1 MSQDGL
7 VTPSTF
13 QPPPLL
19 EHDGNH
25 IVLDGGAPDGLDL
38 GFLLVGGVLAPIPKR
53 VRLPHEADDDE
64 ADAPVS

>member
-13 QPPPLL
+13 QLPPLP

-25 IVLDGGAPDGLDL
+25 IVLDGGSGPLDPL
-38 GFLLVGGVLAPIPKR
+38 QAGFLLVGGVLAPIPKR
-53 VRLPHEADDDE
+53 VRLPHEADDE
-64 ADAPVS
+64 DAPAF

>member
-7 VTPSTF
+7 ITPSTF

-25 IVLDGGAPDGLDL
+25 IVLDGGAPDPLAH
-38 GFLLVGGVLAPIPKR
+38 GFSLVGGVLGPIPER
-53 VRLPHEADDDE
+53 VRLPHEDDE
-64 ADAPVS
+64 DLAQV